1 MKLTHLEEVTLI
13 KRSCAIHG
21 ITITELKRLLESKS
35 KSDSDKADAVAKTN
49 AQLKSMQMLKKTEIR
64 SDKES
69 RTLVKALSS
78 KLTPYEEFVA
88 QSKSPEEVKKYGWV
102 KSIFTKGKA
111 TQAESI
117 ALLSQSC
124 ISSMEKL
131 DPYQVQRVHLHCDEG
146 IKKVALNFSKR
157 FNLL

>member
-1 MKLTHLEEVTLI
+1 MKLTHLEEVNLMR
-13 KRSCAIHG
+13 RSCAIHG
-21 ITITELKRLLESKS
+21 ITISELKRLLESKNRA
-35 KSDSDKADAVAKTN
+35 DSAKADAVAKTN
-49 AQLKSMQMLKKTEIR
+49 AQLKSMQMVKKTEIR

-69 RTLVKALSS
+69 RTLIKALSS

-88 QSKSPEEVKKYGWV
+88 QTKSPEEVKKYGWV

-124 ISSMEKL
+124 ISSMQKL
-131 DPYQVQRVHLHCDEG
+131 DPYQVQRVYLHCDEG
-146 IKKVALNFSKR
+146 IKRVALNFSKR

>member
-1 MKLTHLEEVTLI
+1 MKLTHLEEVSLMR
-13 KRSCAIHG
+13 RSCAIHG
-21 ITITELKRLLESKS
+21 ITKRLLESKNRA
-35 KSDSDKADAVAKTN
+35 DSAKADAVAKTN

-69 RTLVKALSS
+69 RNLIKALSS

-88 QSKSPEEVKKYGWV
+88 QTKSPEEVKKYGWV
-102 KSIFTKGKA
+102 KSIFDKGKA

-124 ISSMEKL
+124 ISSMQKL
-131 DPYQVQRVHLHCDEG
+131 DPYQVERVHLHCDEG

>member
-1 MKLTHLEEVTLI
+1 MKLTHLEEVSLMR
-13 KRSCAIHG
+13 RSCAIHG
-21 ITITELKRLLESKS
+21 ITVAELKRLLESKS
-35 KSDSDKADAVAKTN
+35 KADSAKADAVAKTN

-64 SDKES
+64 SDKQS
-69 RTLVKALSS
+69 RTIVKALSS
-78 KLTPYEEFVA
+78 KLNPYEEFVA
-88 QSKSPEEVKKYGWV
+88 QTKSPEEVKKYGWV
-102 KSIFTKGKA
+102 KSIFDKGKA

-124 ISSMEKL
+124 ISSMQKL
-131 DPYQVQRVHLHCDEG
+131 DPYQVERVHLHCDEG